1 MLTLWKPSSLE
12 KEIYDFFNVSS
23 GYGWK
28 PLSDIKETEKEFL
41 VEVDL
46 PGVYQND
53 IKISIENSVLK
64 LEGER
69 KSNKKDY
76 YKTERFYGKFVRSFT
91 LPSGVDQE
99 KIDAMFDL
107 GVLKI
112 TIPKKE
118 EKVPKR
124 IEIKTKS
131 PPK

>member
-12 KEIYDFFNVSS
+12 KEVYDFFNVGS
-23 GYGWK
+23 YGWR

-41 VEVDL
+41 IEVDL

-53 IKISIENSVLK
+53 IKISVENSVLR

-69 KSNKKDY
+69 KSNRKDY
-76 YKTERFYGKFVRSFT
+76 YKTERIYGNFVRTYT
-91 LPSGVDQE
+91 LPSSADQE
-99 KIDAMFDL
+99 KIDAIFDL

-118 EKVPKR
+118 EKIPKR